1 MLKSKKLKKLITVAL
16 TVILVIALSAG
27 TSILVNKKG
36 SVQSSVTVK
45 NGLSAYELAV
55 KNGYN
60 GTVKDW
66 LDSLNGKSAYQLAV
80 SAGYNG
86 TENEW
91 AQTLMHCFQ
100 AAFKALKPRA
110 LILQVSL

>member
-91 AQTLMHCFQ
+91 AQSLN
-100 AAFKALKPRA
+100 AL
-110 LILQVSL
+110 LSSGV